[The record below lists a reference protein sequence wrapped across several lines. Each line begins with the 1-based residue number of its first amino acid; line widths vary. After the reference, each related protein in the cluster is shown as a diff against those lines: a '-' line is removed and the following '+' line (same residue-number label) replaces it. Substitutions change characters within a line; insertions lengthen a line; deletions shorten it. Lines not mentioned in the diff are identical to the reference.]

1 MIAPFIFSI
10 DKKVN
15 SVYYLNMVHETDRRT
30 RKRLEKTRLILS
42 TAQTILLNEGLEA
55 VTVHRIARELD
66 LTVGALYRYFPS
78 KQAMLTAL
86 GEDIVRG
93 FTSALTQVAQQF
105 RTEYQDGPL
114 LDISEVF
121 VIGYAFLDLAERSP
135 ARYRMVD
142 LMLVDPRTMV
152 QEEDRMTVLHTLFEL
167 LARVESRLAA
177 AAEANLISPG
187 PYRERTIGLWSSLLG
202 ISSMQKMRRLYP
214 EQVPADQLPQ
224 HTLHPLFIA
233 WDCKASDI
241 EEASAHALDL

>member
-1 MIAPFIFSI
+1 MI
-10 DKKVN
+10 
-15 SVYYLNMVHETDRRT
+15 HETDRRT
-30 RKRLEKTRLILS
+30 RKRLEKTKLILS

-78 KQAMLTAL
+78 KQAMLTGL

-93 FTSALTQVAQQF
+93 FTSALTQLAELYAAQNP
-105 RTEYQDGPL
+105 DAPL
-114 LDISEVF
+114 QTITEVF
-121 VIGYAFLDLAERSP
+121 VVGYAFLDMAERSP

-152 QEEDRMTVLHTLFEL
+152 REEDRMTVLQTLFEL
-167 LARVESRLAA
+167 LGRVEDRLEQAA
-177 AAEANLISPG
+177 QNNIISKG
-187 PYRERTIGLWSSLLG
+187 PFRERTIGLWSSLLG

-214 EQVPADQLPQ
+214 EQVPAENLAE

-233 WDCKASDI
+233 WNCDRAAL
-241 EEASAHALDL
+241 EQASAEALQFVQANTVTPITQS